1 MKKLNIVIVLLIML
15 LISGCKKPE
24 EMQFKTYEIDQQVE
38 STDTS
43 SIIYSYDLYLRFIEE
58 NYLEKEYDKSYFD
71 SNLLISVVIPD
82 SNIENY
88 SKVKNYYISQNRLII
103 KMEYLDSDTKEEINS
118 VLFLFEYNNTI
129 LTDVNTIQLETNK
142 IYELPVNL
150 DTEFDYCRGFLCN
163 SRYNG
168 KTFVI
173 NSYDKYIEFYKTE
186 QIKYKDIEVLN
197 EDYFMKKSLII
208 VRYNQELSSSTF
220 DINTYFENGSL
231 IINIDSTILENLD
244 FDLGY
249 LSLIQVDKVLLNS
262 AKDIRVIKDNN
273 EITNNIEIQNYGCYQ
288 QDTIFLEQHFG
299 TYKIINSKEQLISS
313 YYDESLINN
322 YSDEFFMRNSLV
334 VFKMVVP
341 YNFKFCDMW
350 YYINQDSLVI
360 NYQVLD
366 EGQISTY
373 DYLGV
378 IEIDKK
384 ILADFSNVEI
394 YAHKD
399 NENKVEISKDDDE
412 IVSYGNYD
420 YSEYL
425 CEFVDKKIYIIDSYK
440 DISISA
446 QPLYPKDIF
455 EEKVILLYTFDLN
468 ENSRFYNVSYEI
480 VNNILYISYL
490 YQEYN
495 YNVSPSTERYIAIE
509 MPIEIYNDVRQIYI
523 NNLEIK

>member
-15 LISGCKKPE
+15 LISGCKNPK

-58 NYLEKEYDKSYFD
+58 NNLEKEYDESYFD

-82 SNIENY
+82 SNIKNY
-88 SKVKNYYISQNRLII
+88 GKVKNYYISQNRLII
-103 KMEYLDSDTKEEINS
+103 KIEYLDSYTNEEINS

-186 QIKYKDIEVLN
+186 QLKYNDIEVLN
-197 EDYFMKKSLII
+197 EDYFMKKSLIV

-288 QDTIFLEQHFG
+288 QDTIFLDQHFG

-313 YYDESLINN
+313 YDDESLINN

-341 YNFKFCDMW
+341 YNFRFCDMW

-366 EGQISTY
+366 EGQLSTY

-378 IEIDKK
+378 VEVKK
-384 ILADFSNVEI
+384 DLLSNVSDILI
-394 YAHKD
+394 YTYLD
-399 NENKVEISKDDDE
+399 NDNKVEITKNSDE
-412 IVSYGNYD
+412 IISYGIYN

-425 CEFVDKKIYIIDSYK
+425 CEFISDKLFVIDSFEY
-440 DISISA
+440 ISEHNQSM
-446 QPLYPKDIF
+446 YPKDIF
-455 EEKVILLYTFDLN
+455 DEKVILLYTFELKPDQMIN
-468 ENSRFYNVSYEI
+468 KVDYEI
-480 VNNILYISYL
+480 IDGILYIYYSSEL
-490 YQEYN
+490 HYN
-495 YNVSPSTERYIAIE
+495 QNKYNERYISIE
-509 MPIEIYNDVRQIYI
+509 IPIEIYNTIKDVEVKNL
-523 NNLEIK
+523 NNN